1 MARIAEGLFLMKLFP
16 TATPNGTPSFVHPPL
31 SLLNGLPCRTL
42 FQKEFVSIILVGLKS
57 VQELLPHPAPVLL
70 LTVGRGRVLL
80 RGLDRLATLNEGGQ
94 LRLEQGDHWE
104 ISALSESDLL
114 LFIPRIQ

>member
-1 MARIAEGLFLMKLFP
+1 MKP
-16 TATPNGTPSFVHPPL
+16 MPPATPSDTPSFVDPLL

-42 FQKEFVSIILVGLKS
+42 FQNEFVSLVLVGLKS
-57 VQELLPHPAPVLL
+57 GQELLLCPAPVLL

-80 RGLDRLATLNEGGQ
+80 RGMDRLATLNEGGQ
-94 LRLEQGDHWE
+94 RRLEQGDHWE